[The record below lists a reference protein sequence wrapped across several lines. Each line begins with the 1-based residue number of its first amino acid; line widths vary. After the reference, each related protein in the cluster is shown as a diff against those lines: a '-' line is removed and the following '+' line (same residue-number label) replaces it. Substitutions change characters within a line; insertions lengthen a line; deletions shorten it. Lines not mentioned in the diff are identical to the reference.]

1 MNVFPLFFNLT
12 GKAVTVVGGGTVA
25 ERKVRLLLRAGALVT
40 VVAPE
45 QTSWLRASAQA
56 GALSSLFTVFAAEH
70 VREAWLVIAA
80 TGRREINRIVAQAA
94 DALRLPCNVVD
105 DGQLST
111 VQVPAMIDRSPLMVA
126 VSSAGSAPVL
136 ARRVREWIESELPES
151 VGDLAGLL
159 ARQRSAIKQAFP
171 DVHTR
176 RHFFDYVLD
185 STIPDLL
192 AQGQHAEALAAFKAA
207 LQSQTP
213 QQHIQ
218 VTILPI
224 ADLEAADLLTLRA
237 LRKLNQADWVLYL
250 PLILPAVLEK
260 ARRDA
265 RLMPLDQAGVVLQ
278 DTLLAPGF
286 WKPLCRS
293 WVPGERIVIAWKAA
307 WDAQPLISLLQ
318 QEGLSCELL

>member
-12 GKAVTVVGGGTVA
+12 GKTVVVVGGGTVA
-25 ERKVRLLLRAGALVT
+25 ERKVRLLLRAGARVT

-56 GALSSLFTVFAAEH
+56 GALSSLFTSFVAEH
-70 VREAWLVIAA
+70 IREAWLVIAA

-94 DALRLPCNVVD
+94 DALHLPCNVVD

-111 VQVPAMIDRSPLMVA
+111 VQVPAMVDRSPLMIA

-159 ARQRSAIKQAFP
+159 ARRRADIKQAFP
-171 DVHTR
+171 EVHTR

-185 STIPDLL
+185 SQIPDLL
-192 AQGQHAEALAAFKAA
+192 AQGKPTEALAAFDAA
-207 LQSQTP
+207 LETETP

-224 ADLEAADLLTLRA
+224 ADLEAVDLLTLRA

-250 PLILPAVLEK
+250 PLTLPAILEK

-265 RLMPLDQAGVVLQ
+265 RLMALDQAGVVLQ
-278 DTLLAPGF
+278 DTLLNRDF
-286 WKPLCRS
+286 WAPLCRS
-293 WVPGERIVIAWKAA
+293 WAPGERIVIAWKSS
-307 WDAQPLISLLQ
+307 WDVQPLLELLQ
-318 QEGLSCELL
+318 QQGLSCELV

>member
-1 MNVFPLFFNLT
+1 MNVFPLFFNLN

-25 ERKVRLLLRAGALVT
+25 ERKVRLLLRAGARVT

-45 QTSWLRASAQA
+45 QTPWLRASAQA
-56 GALSSLFTVFAAEH
+56 GALSSLFTVFVAEH
-70 VREAWLVIAA
+70 IREAWLVIAA

-94 DALRLPCNVVD
+94 DALHLPCNVVD

-111 VQVPAMIDRSPLMVA
+111 VQVPAMVDRSPLMVA

-151 VGDLAGLL
+151 VENLAGLL
-159 ARQRSAIKQAFP
+159 ARRRGDIKQAFP

-185 STIPDLL
+185 SAIPDLL
-192 AQGQHAEALAAFKAA
+192 AHGQQTQALAAFDAA
-207 LQSQTP
+207 LAGETP

-224 ADLEAADLLTLRA
+224 ADLEAVDLLTLRA
-237 LRKLNQADWVLYL
+237 LRKLNQADWVLHL
-250 PLILPAVLEK
+250 PLMLPAILEK

-265 RLMPLDQAGVVLQ
+265 RVVALDQAGVVLQ
-278 DTLLAPGF
+278 DTLLDPAF
-286 WKPLCRS
+286 WTPLCRA
-293 WVPGERIVIAWKAA
+293 WVPGERIVIAWKSS
-307 WDAQPLISLLQ
+307 WEVEPLMELLNQ
-318 QEGLSCELL
+318 QGLRCELA

>member
-12 GKAVTVVGGGTVA
+12 GKTVVVVGGGTVA
-25 ERKVRLLLRAGALVT
+25 ERKVRLLLRAGARVT

-56 GALSSLFTVFAAEH
+56 GALSSLFTSFVAEH
-70 VREAWLVIAA
+70 IREAWLVIAA

-94 DALRLPCNVVD
+94 DALHLPCNVVD

-111 VQVPAMIDRSPLMVA
+111 VQVPAMVDRSPLMVA
-126 VSSAGSAPVL
+126 VSSAGCAPVL

-159 ARQRSAIKQAFP
+159 ARRRADIKQAFP
-171 DVHTR
+171 EVHTR

-185 STIPDLL
+185 SQIPDLL
-192 AQGQHAEALAAFKAA
+192 AQGKPTEALAAFDAA
-207 LQSQTP
+207 LEAETP

-224 ADLEAADLLTLRA
+224 ADLEAVDLLTLRA

-250 PLILPAVLEK
+250 PLTPPAILEK
-260 ARRDA
+260 A
-265 RLMPLDQAGVVLQ
+265 P
-278 DTLLAPGF
+278 
-286 WKPLCRS
+286 S
-293 WVPGERIVIAWKAA
+293 
-307 WDAQPLISLLQ
+307 
-318 QEGLSCELL
+318 